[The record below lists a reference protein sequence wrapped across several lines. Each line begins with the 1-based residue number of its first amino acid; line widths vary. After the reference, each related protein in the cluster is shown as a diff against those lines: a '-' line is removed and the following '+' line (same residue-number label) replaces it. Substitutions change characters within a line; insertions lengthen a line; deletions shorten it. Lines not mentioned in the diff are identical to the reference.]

1 MSKKCA
7 VCEDNAY
14 SFYPLCKKHLEMTKT
29 GEVFKNDEG
38 EWQLKNDKEPEAM
51 TKSCLLCGAP
61 TVKGYHYCKE

>member
-1 MSKKCA
+1 
-7 VCEDNAY
+7 
-14 SFYPLCKKHLEMTKT
+14 MTKT

-61 TVKGYHYCKE
+61 TVKGYHYCKECYSVGDDR